1 MKKMMLPFILIT
13 PLLMGVANVNET
25 THIFALTNFSIAN
38 INSNSV
44 NATKT
49 KRGYL
54 VKANE
59 DYTSTDAFIRFTDLD
74 SEEEVYVRDN
84 KYLAIR
90 YRANFEAGLAM
101 RILSTTGYQTWN
113 DFLFNMSGATTI
125 KSFSNWYT
133 VVFDLSFENAKNIAE
148 SSYNS
153 WEAGFYKG
161 ISFNIT
167 GQQLFQDD
175 GYVYLS
181 SFAFFNNKDEAEEFK
196 GLDYSQNE
204 DKQGPIIDIPYGDGI
219 TLYTTAGRKVNYIA
233 TYYDEYDDLSGEVEG
248 ILSSGALDENGLLV
262 KGEHQVSFTAYDL
275 SNNFSTKTLNLIV
288 GDKDEVAPII
298 NLNTDTIYVLVN
310 SYNLLEIDV
319 YDEVDGKID
328 YELTYSDGAINSKG
342 QFNEGH
348 HTLTITA
355 TDYSFNTATKTIDI
369 IAGYDINPNGLEFI
383 DEGEI

>member
-1 MKKMMLPFILIT
+1 MMLPFILIT

-133 VVFDLSFENAKNIAE
+133 V
-148 SSYNS
+148 
-153 WEAGFYKG
+153 